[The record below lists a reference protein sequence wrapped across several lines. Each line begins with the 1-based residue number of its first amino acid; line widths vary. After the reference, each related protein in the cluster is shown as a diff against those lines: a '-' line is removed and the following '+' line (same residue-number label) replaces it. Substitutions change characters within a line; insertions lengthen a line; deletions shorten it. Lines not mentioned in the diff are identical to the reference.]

1 MQRNK
6 DAIQFQISC
15 TKPQLCFHLTHSPRP
30 QGTAAHRLAAHH
42 NGFVPGWDQTPSK
55 GGCGDR
61 VRTWSSAAMGH
72 TPPNK
77 LLVSNAGRR
86 KAKGRYEACSNCMFP
101 QKWIICALHV
111 VWVLIRISGITTY
124 VTITVDPDGR
134 YTKHTNCIDMLKE
147 GGEVMDNSVQR
158 VK

>member
-1 MQRNK
+1 
-6 DAIQFQISC
+6 
-15 TKPQLCFHLTHSPRP
+15 
-30 QGTAAHRLAAHH
+30 
-42 NGFVPGWDQTPSK
+42 
-55 GGCGDR
+55 
-61 VRTWSSAAMGH
+61 
-72 TPPNK
+72 
-77 LLVSNAGRR
+77 
-86 KAKGRYEACSNCMFP
+86 MFP

-111 VWVLIRISGITTY
+111 VWVLVRISGITTY